1 MDIAVIGAGGSC
13 GRQLCMQLLERRIA
27 QTGDRLQMVTRRGGA
42 SETELWG
49 LRADLQDAF
58 DDWGPEVELVFEP
71 EDVAADIVV
80 MMAGETVSTDPGAET
95 DRAALARHNAAMF
108 AHYAD
113 AAADRADPPIV
124 VVQSNPV
131 ELGVSVFAD
140 RLPPQRVLGAGAWS
154 DSLRFAREI
163 AADLGVS
170 RRDVQAVMFGQHGDH
185 LVPLW
190 SKVDVRGLTPDA
202 VAEYVAASRA
212 GFALAELPERVRVAK
227 SEMIEL
233 IRGGH
238 IGQAFE
244 GVQLLPADLRA
255 AVKPFFTHFTAGR
268 TTEAVTARSAA
279 DLVGAFVNGL
289 AFAVPAQVVAAG
301 TWADEL
307 GLTGT
312 PIGLPVI
319 LGRSEWAAILPVDL
333 AADEAAAMQVAAA
346 AINRAIADAAEPTVD
361 GTRA

>member
-1 MDIAVIGAGGSC
+1 MDIAVIGAGGTC

-27 QTGDRLQMVTRRGGA
+27 HTGDRLQLVTRRGGT

-58 DDWGPEVELVFEP
+58 DDWGPTVELVFEP
-71 EDVAADIVV
+71 GGVDADIIV
-80 MMAGETVSTDPGAET
+80 MMAGATVSTDPGAET
-95 DRAALARHNAAMF
+95 DRAALARHNAAIF
-108 AHYAD
+108 VDYAD
-113 AAADRADPPIV
+113 AAANRTDPPIV

-131 ELGVSVFAD
+131 ELAVSIFGD
-140 RLPPQRVLGAGAWS
+140 RLPPQHVLGAGAWS
-154 DSLRFAREI
+154 DSLRFAREV

-190 SKVDVRGLTPDA
+190 SKVDVRGLTPD
-202 VAEYVAASRA
+202 VIAEYIATSRG
-212 GFALAELPERVRVAK
+212 GFALAEFPQRVRAAK
-227 SEMIEL
+227 LEMIEL
-233 IRGGH
+233 IRSGH

-244 GVQLLPADLRA
+244 GVQALPADLRA

-301 TWADEL
+301 NWADEL

-319 LGRSEWAAILPVDL
+319 LGRREWAAILPVDL
-333 AADEAAAMQVAAA
+333 AADEATAMQDAAA
-346 AINRAIADAAEPTVD
+346 AINRAIAEVAEAP
-361 GTRA
+361 R